1 MKTRA
6 MQLRGC
12 RHRGMKSSNPA
23 SLSALG
29 IAVLLAGCSTLDSPF
44 IPESA
49 LKPSR
54 EQRQNAGQNV
64 AGETGAQSARGTAF
78 YQTPTPPPAV
88 RTAAGKPPP
97 PQADPGNDPAISSI
111 ALDNMPMPQFINAVF
126 GAILGRNVS
135 IDAAVMQRTDMVTF
149 RTGKPQSSSQI
160 FAAAQALLR
169 SYGIAVNDYSGT
181 IRIVPENSQAGTLP
195 EIRRGRALPDVPTS
209 LRPIFYLAELEH
221 TNIAQVS
228 NWLRTL
234 FQSRLTVQEDQQ
246 RNALLLSG
254 QSDTVSAAMEAIQML
269 DQPLMRGRLSAR
281 IVPVFWSADEMAK
294 RIVEMLQAQ
303 GYAAASNAGA
313 NTPIL
318 VLPIGPVNSIIV
330 FAGNQST
337 LNHVLRWAQD
347 LDQSPQG
354 RAGNFINYHVRNT
367 DAEELARTLAEV
379 MGMNQQGGT
388 GTQQAAA
395 RPNSSRVVVNRAA
408 NSLIIQTTPAEFQQ
422 WYGLL
427 QELDRPARSALITAT
442 VAEVRLTDDEQF
454 GFQWM
459 LSQFMSRGYN
469 VNVGTSNA
477 VSNAAKDGVFRVS
490 VATLAG
496 DPRGL
501 LTALASSNKIRI
513 LSNPSI
519 MARNGQ
525 DASIQVGQEVPILTS
540 QISNANTG
548 TGTGQG
554 VLQTIQYRNTGVILR
569 VKPVIHAGGRIDLDV
584 SQEVSAAQKNET
596 GVDSSPIILTRRIET
611 KLSVSDGNTLLLGGL
626 MQEQQ
631 TAGNAGI
638 PRLKD
643 IPYVGNL
650 FRTSV
655 SDTKERTE
663 LVILLTPYVIEDDF
677 DAQSITEAFRN
688 QFGWAAKPVQP
699 VLKNTDIRQPDALQ
713 AEISASRTADT
724 SATPP
729 TEIRGPYNSE
739 RYVLPPQSSSGLRL
753 DQSVATTQHF
763 PHESAPTLEATPDS
777 RTAPMINS
785 GAAEETISPTEAKP
799 LQDEALKQEL
809 LQLMGAPKKGGN

>member
-1 MKTRA
+1 
-6 MQLRGC
+6 
-12 RHRGMKSSNPA
+12 
-23 SLSALG
+23 
-29 IAVLLAGCSTLDSPF
+29 
-44 IPESA
+44 
-49 LKPSR
+49 
-54 EQRQNAGQNV
+54 
-64 AGETGAQSARGTAF
+64 
-78 YQTPTPPPAV
+78 
-88 RTAAGKPPP
+88 
-97 PQADPGNDPAISSI
+97 
-111 ALDNMPMPQFINAVF
+111 MPMPQFINAIF
-126 GAILGRNVS
+126 GAILERNVS
-135 IDAAVMQRTDMVTF
+135 IDPAIMQRTDMVTF
-149 RTGKPQSSSQI
+149 RTGKPQSASQI
-160 FAAAQALLR
+160 FVAAKALLR

-181 IRIVPENSQAGTLP
+181 VRIVPENSQTGTLP
-195 EIRRGRALPDVPTS
+195 EIRRGRALPEVPAS
-209 LRPIFYLAELEH
+209 LRPIFFLAELEH

-254 QSDTVSAAMEAIQML
+254 QSDTVSAAMEVIQML

-318 VLPIGPVNSIIV
+318 VLPVGPVNSIIV
-330 FAGNQST
+330 FAGNET
-337 LNHVLRWAQD
+337 ILNHVLRWAQD

-367 DAEELARTLAEV
+367 DADDLARTLAEV
-379 MGMNQQGGT
+379 MGMSQQGNSGNP
-388 GTQQAAA
+388 QAAA

-408 NSLIIQTTPAEFQQ
+408 NILIIQTTPAEFQQ

-427 QELDRPARSALITAT
+427 QELDRPSRSALITAT

-459 LSQFMSRGYN
+459 LAQFVSKGYN
-469 VNVGTSNA
+469 VNVGTSGG
-477 VSNAAKDGVFRVS
+477 VSNVAKDGVFRVG

-540 QISNANTG
+540 QVSNANTG
-548 TGTGQG
+548 SGTGQG
-554 VLQTIQYRNTGVILR
+554 ILQTIQYRNTGVILR
-569 VKPVIHAGGRIDLDV
+569 VRPVIHAGGRIDLDV

-596 GVDSSPIILTRRIET
+596 GVDSSPIILTRRVET

-650 FRTSV
+650 FRTSI

-663 LVILLTPYVIEDDF
+663 LVILLTPYIIEDDF

-688 QFGWAAKPVQP
+688 QFAWAGKSVQP
-699 VLKNTDIRQPDALQ
+699 ALKNTPPHQLDAQQDALAPPEVKNSPKPSQ
-713 AEISASRTADT
+713 TAPALTYHSERYLLPTRPISAGISNQNVASTQHPTDAPVIT
-724 SATPP
+724 QTPLMEATPP
-729 TEIRGPYNSE
+729 LGLGQNIAKSP
-739 RYVLPPQSSSGLRL
+739 LPPPN
-753 DQSVATTQHF
+753 T
-763 PHESAPTLEATPDS
+763 
-777 RTAPMINS
+777 
-785 GAAEETISPTEAKP
+785 KP
-799 LQDEALKQEL
+799 LQDEILKQEL
-809 LQLMGAPKKGGN
+809 LQLISPKN